1 MRILSVALVLGA
13 GSVFAGVRVGE
24 VEYLGWKNA
33 VEIDN
38 GDIRVVVVPQIGRI
52 MHYGFVGGENILWS
66 DSQHHGKVLPGGKPN
81 LDEEGQF
88 AWTNFGGDK
97 VWPKQQSEFARITG
111 HSWPPDH
118 AFDGG
123 VDEAELLNDGVRI
136 TSPVSSYN
144 GARSVREIRVLAS
157 GSRVEINQRIEKFTS
172 AADASLDPLRYTIW
186 NVTQIRPPEQTFY
199 PLNPHSHFDLRYHP
213 FDFAAAAAM
222 RNFTINQGRYWHLCP
237 RSGGGAENRG

>member
-1 MRILSVALVLGA
+1 M
-13 GSVFAGVRVGE
+13 
-24 VEYLGWKNA
+24 
-33 VEIDN
+33 
-38 GDIRVVVVPQIGRI
+38 
-52 MHYGFVGGENILWS
+52 
-66 DSQHHGKVLPGGKPN
+66 
-81 LDEEGQF
+81 
-88 AWTNFGGDK
+88 
-97 VWPKQQSEFARITG
+97 
-111 HSWPPDH
+111 
-118 AFDGG
+118 
-123 VDEAELLNDGVRI
+123 RI